1 MTSCKFYLKRE
12 TQERWILFT
21 YEFKKEKKQF
31 YSLWFHRDRE
41 KSRIVRIISILK
53 RRNERFEKQIKK
65 KKKKTQSFHVKQ
77 TEIGML
83 RKVDVQIYRSILV
96 SSIVSKFHLGRKSNG
111 RTMLAT

>member
-1 MTSCKFYLKRE
+1 M
-12 TQERWILFT
+12 
-21 YEFKKEKKQF
+21 
-31 YSLWFHRDRE
+31 
-41 KSRIVRIISILK
+41 RIISILK

-65 KKKKTQSFHVKQ
+65 KKKKKTQSFHVKQ

-83 RKVDVQIYRSILV
+83 RKIDVQIYRSILV